1 MIQKSQNCVGSFVR
15 DFDLDLKISSVSKNN
30 FHISILQWMSIFD
43 LEYSECH
50 CFRLVTRM
58 AEANVGPPES
68 APDESGS
75 GEEQKEEKQDEEGE
89 GDRAFEVEMSSH
101 ATNHWVSSHDM
112 NILFF
117 TGACSFLP
125 SSSSRSSTLS
135 EVSSSCDLYSVQHM
149 PGHCERCSGVDVW
162 SPFLLALLAPGV
174 CQPIPMP
181 MPASAH
187 YSPSNVLLN

>member
-1 MIQKSQNCVGSFVR
+1 MIQKSQNCVDSFVR

-43 LEYSECH
+43 LDYSEWH

-89 GDRAFEVEMSSH
+89 GDRAFEVEMSSY
-101 ATNHWVSSHDM
+101 ATNHWESCHDM

-149 PGHCERCSGVDVW
+149 PGHCKRCSGVDVW
-162 SPFLLALLAPGV
+162 PPFLLALLTPGA

-187 YSPSNVLLN
+187 YSPINVLLN

>member
-1 MIQKSQNCVGSFVR
+1 MDSFVR
-15 DFDLDLKISSVSKNN
+15 DVDLDLEISSVSKNN

-43 LEYSECH
+43 LDYSEWH

-101 ATNHWVSSHDM
+101 ATNHWVSCHDM
-112 NILFF
+112 NLLFF
-117 TGACSFLP
+117 TGDFNSLSF
-125 SSSSRSSTLS
+125 
-135 EVSSSCDLYSVQHM
+135 
-149 PGHCERCSGVDVW
+149 
-162 SPFLLALLAPGV
+162 
-174 CQPIPMP
+174 
-181 MPASAH
+181 SANFIITVFNIIT
-187 YSPSNVLLN
+187 SFIIMREK

>member
-1 MIQKSQNCVGSFVR
+1 
-15 DFDLDLKISSVSKNN
+15 
-30 FHISILQWMSIFD
+30 
-43 LEYSECH
+43 
-50 CFRLVTRM
+50 M

-125 SSSSRSSTLS
+125 SSSSFNQYAPAKS
-135 EVSSSCDLYSVQHM
+135 VSFLVFEYDKQFSINDL
-149 PGHCERCSGVDVW
+149 
-162 SPFLLALLAPGV
+162 
-174 CQPIPMP
+174 
-181 MPASAH
+181 
-187 YSPSNVLLN
+187 